1 MESGYF
7 QGIRLEYNLV
17 LFQPK
22 GGVPDPSVKPDD
34 MLLANVPIYGTK
46 AAGRGLYFRVR
57 TLLIENGLNE
67 NFIIPALYSFSR
79 DGVILI
85 LIGTHVDDLLYGYVD
100 EVADLVKSILEH
112 LIFGKDVTRSFRFC
126 GREIEQNLVT

>member
-1 MESGYF
+1 M
-7 QGIRLEYNLV
+7 
-17 LFQPK
+17 
-22 GGVPDPSVKPDD
+22 
-34 MLLANVPIYGTK
+34 
-46 AAGRGLYFRVR
+46 
-57 TLLIENGLNE
+57 NE
-67 NFIIPALYSFSR
+67 NFIIPALYSFSK

-126 GREIEQNLVT
+126 GREIEQNFVTYEIIVTCEKTTMKMEPIHLTAS